1 MKLEEIRKTM
11 ELHSNMY
18 FGIRGLSGVNAAK
31 KYRNN
36 QILACSC
43 DLDDDRGVERYTSKK
58 LIGTSAIPVDAD
70 MTNNEIT
77 SVIALAAK
85 YSDGKVCLISGEQYK
100 YGADDAVGEILLYN
114 NKTIFETCGA
124 RFVGYIETANNQ
136 ALDMQIIVKNNGEE
150 VHYGTAQDWLDS
162 NGGDEDVLDL
172 ITECYNT
179 GKASRSFMG
188 SGYWEVSKAQ

>member
-1 MKLEEIRKTM
+1 MLLKEIREVMTQYPD
-11 ELHSNMY
+11 MY
-18 FGIRGLSGVNAAK
+18 FGVRGLSGINATK

-36 QILACSC
+36 QFLACSC

-70 MTNNEIT
+70 MDDDEIT

-85 YSDGKVCLISGEQYK
+85 YSDNGKVCLVSGEQYR

-124 RFVGYIETANNQ
+124 RFVGYIS
-136 ALDMQIIVKNNGEE
+136 VGEE
-150 VHYGTAQDWLDS
+150 
-162 NGGDEDVLDL
+162 E
-172 ITECYNT
+172 
-179 GKASRSFMG
+179 
-188 SGYWEVSKAQ
+188 